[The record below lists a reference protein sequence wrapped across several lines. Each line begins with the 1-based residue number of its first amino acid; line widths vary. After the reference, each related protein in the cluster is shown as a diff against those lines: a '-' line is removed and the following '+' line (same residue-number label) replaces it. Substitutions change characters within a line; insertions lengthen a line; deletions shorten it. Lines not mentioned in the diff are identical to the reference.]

1 MIDRKIIRESPELM
15 REALARRRYQF
26 DLDHLIEVEA
36 RRRELLAQ
44 VEEARADKNV
54 ISMRIGGIYAGESEP
69 LILGLVAQADVFRA
83 RAREYRAAGKDDIAR
98 ALEAAVEAGLHGDTQ
113 AAAEIPEPIRR
124 VVAETLKQS
133 AAEEQPTDKME
144 EALEQVEAEFEAL
157 MLELPNLPLD
167 EVPDGD
173 DEDDNVI
180 LYERGE
186 PRRFDFEPLPHWEIG
201 TRLGIL
207 DFEGAARMAGARFT
221 MGVGLGATLE
231 RALINFMLDTHT
243 REHGYTEVF
252 PPYLANA
259 RSLIGTANLPKFED
273 DLFKTTDG
281 YYLIPTAEVPLT
293 NMHQGEILAA
303 ADLPKYYTAY
313 TASFRREAGAAGK
326 EGRGMIRLHQFHK
339 VELMKFVTPE
349 TADEELEKLTRN
361 AETIIERLGLPYR
374 RVALCTGDLGH
385 QPRQTFDPE
394 VYFPGMDRW
403 LELSS
408 CSQYGDYQARRCNT
422 RYRPEPEAA
431 PVYVHTMNGSGLAT
445 GRTLAAILEN
455 YQEEDGSVLIPEVLR
470 PYMGGAIEIRAPL
483 P

>member
-1 MIDRKIIRESPELM
+1 VIDRKILRESPEVI
-15 REALARRRYQF
+15 REALRRRRYEF

-36 RRRELLAQ
+36 RRRELLAVEQLRAEKNALSEQIGEAYKSGDRDRAEQLKEQ
-44 VEEARADKNV
+44 VADL
-54 ISMRIGGIYAGESEP
+54 SRRIE
-69 LILGLVAQADVFRA
+69 
-83 RAREYRAAGKDDIAR
+83 
-98 ALEAAVEAGLHGDTQ
+98 DT
-113 AAAEIPEPIRR
+113 
-124 VVAETLKQS
+124 
-133 AAEEQPTDKME
+133 EQE
-144 EALEQVEAEFEAL
+144 LEQVEAEFQAL

-173 DEDDNVI
+173 DDSDNVV

-186 PRRFDFEPLPHWEIG
+186 LRRFDFQPLPHWELG

-207 DFEGAARMAGARFT
+207 DFEGAARIAGARFT
-221 MGVGLGATLE
+221 MDVGLGATLE

-303 ADLPKYYTAY
+303 EDLPKHYTAY

-326 EGRGMIRLHQFHK
+326 EGRGMIRVHQFHK

-349 TADEELEKLTRN
+349 TADEELGRLTGN
-361 AETIIERLGLPYR
+361 AETIIERLELPYR

-385 QPRQTFDPE
+385 QPRQTFDLE
-394 VYFPGMDRW
+394 AYFPGMDRW

-422 RYRPEPEAA
+422 RYRPEPEAP
-431 PVYVHTMNGSGLAT
+431 PVYVHTMNGSGLAC

-455 YQEEDGSVLIPEVLR
+455 YQQADGSVVVPEVLR
-470 PYMGGAIEIRAPL
+470 PYMGGATEIPL
-483 P
+483 PLP

>member
-1 MIDRKIIRESPELM
+1 MIDRRIVREHPEVI
-15 REALARRRYQF
+15 REALARRRYEF
-26 DLDHLIEVEA
+26 DLDRLIEVEA
-36 RRRELLAQ
+36 RRRELLA
-44 VEEARADKNV
+44 VEQLRAEKNAL
-54 ISMRIGGIYAGESEP
+54 SDEIGNAYRSGEKE
-69 LILGLVAQADVFRA
+69 RA
-83 RAREYRAAGKDDIAR
+83 EQLK
-98 ALEAAVEAGLHGDTQ
+98 EQ
-113 AAAEIPEPIRR
+113 
-124 VVAETLKQS
+124 VAELS
-133 AAEEQPTDKME
+133 ARIEGMTQE
-144 EALEQVEAEFEAL
+144 LEQVEAEFEAL
-157 MLELPNLPLD
+157 MLELPNIPLD

-180 LYERGE
+180 LFERGE
-186 PRRFDFEPLPHWEIG
+186 LRRFDFEPLPHWEIG
-201 TRLGIL
+201 ERLGIL

-259 RSLIGTANLPKFED
+259 RSLMGTANLPKFED

-339 VELMKFVTPE
+339 VEMMKFVTPE
-349 TADEELEKLTRN
+349 TADEELERLTQN
-361 AETIIERLGLPYR
+361 AETIIQRLELPYR
-374 RVALCTGDLGH
+374 RAALCTGDLGH
-385 QPRQTFDPE
+385 QPRQTYDPE

-422 RYRPEPEAA
+422 RYRPEPEAG
-431 PVYVHTMNGSGLAT
+431 PEFVHTMNGSGLAT

-455 YQEEDGSVLIPEVLR
+455 YQQADGSVVIPDVLR
-470 PYMGGAIEIRAPL
+470 PYMGGAVEIPL
-483 P
+483 PLP